1 MDNKSYITPSDTP
14 RHIMDMQIAIVMK
27 KTPLERLKMGTDM
40 IDFGY
45 EMLKRQIKADN
56 KNIPDNLLKFEIV
69 KALYADCF
77 EEEEMARIE
86 KHFSSQ

>member
-1 MDNKSYITPSDTP
+1 MTYNTPSDTP
-14 RHIMDMQIAIVMK
+14 RHVMDMQIAIVMK

-45 EMLKRQIKADN
+45 EMLKRQIIANN

-69 KALYADCF
+69 KALYSDLF
-77 EEEEMARIE
+77 R
-86 KHFSSQ
+86 